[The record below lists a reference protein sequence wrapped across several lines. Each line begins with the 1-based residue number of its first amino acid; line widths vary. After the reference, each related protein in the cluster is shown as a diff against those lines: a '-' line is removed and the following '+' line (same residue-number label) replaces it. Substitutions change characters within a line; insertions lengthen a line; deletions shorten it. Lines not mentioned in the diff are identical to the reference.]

1 MSDDP
6 NLRDDVDDI
15 DDEDDGYDDGPDPNS
30 VLVATAV
37 AVLDYVV
44 RSVVSQ
50 PDDVTVDVEEDRS
63 PIRLD
68 VRVAD
73 GDMGRVVGKRG
84 RTAQAIRTVVRA
96 AAHRDGAEVDIEFVD

>member
-1 MSDDP
+1 MSDHDDDF
-6 NLRDDVDDI
+6 NRIDDDDDDAAADVDGNAAPVPTALD
-15 DDEDDGYDDGPDPNS
+15 
-30 VLVATAV
+30 VLEF
-37 AVLDYVV
+37 VV
-44 RSVVSQ
+44 KSVVDH
-50 PDDVTVDVEEDRS
+50 PDDVTVEVDDHRS

>member
-1 MSDDP
+1 MSDAP
-6 NLRDDVDDI
+6 
-15 DDEDDGYDDGPDPNS
+15 EADGN
-30 VLVATAV
+30 TAAV
-37 AVLDYVV
+37 PTAAAVLDYVV
-44 RSVVSQ
+44 RSVVSN
-50 PDDVTVDVEEDRS
+50 PDDVRVDVDADRS

>member
-1 MSDDP
+1 MSE
-6 NLRDDVDDI
+6 VF
-15 DDEDDGYDDGPDPNS
+15 DDEVEEGNRAPVP
-30 VLVATAV
+30 TAV
-37 AVLDYVV
+37 AVLDYIV
-44 RSVVSQ
+44 RSVVSH
-50 PDDVTVDVEEDRS
+50 PDAVNVEVDDRRS

>member
-1 MSDDP
+1 VSDESASEEGTAEAVP
-6 NLRDDVDDI
+6 
-15 DDEDDGYDDGPDPNS
+15 
-30 VLVATAV
+30 TAV

-44 RSVVSQ
+44 RSVVSH
-50 PDDVTVDVEEDRS
+50 PDDVRVEVDDRRS

-96 AAHRDGAEVDIEFVD
+96 AAHRDGADVDIEFLD